1 MAEYG
6 WIIVSLSLLGK
17 FGISAAF
24 AVVFIYSAE
33 LFPTDYRSVGV
44 GSCSMFARVGGI
56 LAPHIASLSHV
67 YKPLPLLIFGFLSIT
82 SGCLIVLMPETMG
95 CDLPQTLQESEDFG
109 IDQRTWYFTCCGSK
123 RSKSEETI
131 ESIDEKL

>member
-6 WIIVSLSLLGK
+6 WVIVAFSLLGK

-33 LFPTDYRSVGV
+33 LFPTEYRSVGV
-44 GSCSMFARVGGI
+44 GSCSMFARVGGMI
-56 LAPHIASLSHV
+56 APHVASLSV
-67 YKPLPLLIFGFLSIT
+67 IYKPLPLLVFGFISIL

-95 CDLPQTLQESEDFG
+95 CELPQTLQESEEFG
-109 IDQRTWYFTCCGSK
+109 IDQPIWYFHCCGSK
-123 RSKSEETI
+123 RSSSEETI
-131 ESIDEKL
+131 ESNDEEV